1 MSEQKRDGFVF
12 YRSYYEAI
20 QNLPEKDRLAVYE
33 AIFSYALNDEETE
46 TVGVPAAVFM
56 LVKPTLD
63 ASKRK
68 AASGKTGGEAKA
80 KQAESKSEA
89 KRKQTASKTEANDK
103 QTVSKAEAIK
113 DEGQEIKDKG
123 QETRD
128 EGQGMNDTTT
138 LSAAQTEAKCPFG
151 RIRQLYHEL
160 CPSFPMIRG
169 LDGER
174 KKAVAARWRA
184 YQSIITFKELF
195 SLAEASSFLKGQNDR
210 NWHADF
216 DWLMKANNFAK
227 VLEHKYDDR
236 ESIEKAPTGPLGVLA
251 KLYEEAGYD
260 QAGSG

>member
-1 MSEQKRDGFVF
+1 MGEQKRDGFVF

-68 AASGKTGGEAKA
+68 AASGKAGGEASA
-80 KQAESKSEA
+80 RANSQASGKQTESKSEA
-89 KRKQTASKTEANDK
+89 KRKQRESKTKANEK
-103 QTVSKAEAIK
+103 QTVSKAEA
-113 DEGQEIKDKG
+113 IKDKG

-128 EGQGMNDTTT
+128 EGQGMKDTTT
-138 LSAAQTEAKCPFG
+138 LSASQPEAACPFG
-151 RIRQLYHEL
+151 KIRDLYHEL
-160 CPSFPMIRG
+160 CPSFPHLRSI
-169 LDGER
+169 DGER
-174 KKAVAARWRA
+174 RKAVAARWRQ
-184 YQSIITFKELF
+184 YKSLDTFEELF
-195 SLAEASSFLKGQNDR
+195 RFAESSSFLKGQNDR

-216 DWLMKANNFAK
+216 DWMMKATNFVK
-227 VLEHKYDDR
+227 ILEHKYDDKPA
-236 ESIEKAPTGPLGVLA
+236 SKPTGALGVLA
-251 KLYEEAGYD
+251 KLYEEAGND